1 MWFFELDMQFNVDK
15 YVMRFL
21 FIWFNFLHHMDLIK
35 LNVDSFMNII
45 FVLQNSF
52 GAKLHSINIDWAIA
66 VECFS
71 YLLYGHRAHIDI
83 FREESNFEITVD

>member
-1 MWFFELDMQFNVDK
+1 MQFNVDK

-52 GAKLHSINIDWAIA
+52 GAKLHSINID
-66 VECFS
+66 
-71 YLLYGHRAHIDI
+71 
-83 FREESNFEITVD
+83 